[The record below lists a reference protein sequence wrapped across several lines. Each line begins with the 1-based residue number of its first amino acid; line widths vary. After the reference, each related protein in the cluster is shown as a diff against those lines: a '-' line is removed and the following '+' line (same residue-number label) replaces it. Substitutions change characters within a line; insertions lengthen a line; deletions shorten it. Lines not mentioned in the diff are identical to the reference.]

1 MIEKSC
7 FLPDDMNA
15 VSKEALGSE
24 EEEPGSAWEPHRKAG
39 VGGLEEAQCNGA
51 EGQGTDYEEGTICLR
66 RKREKVASSGV

>member
-15 VSKEALGSE
+15 VSKEALGS

-51 EGQGTDYEEGTICLR
+51 EGQRTDYEEGTICLR